1 MKITINSS
9 LILTKDILMKTLKY
23 ILFFSFIFAF
33 QACTKDLQ
41 QLNENPAGF
50 ADLDP
55 SYQLTKVQA
64 GLAGD
69 REDVWRYDLL
79 VASPMVQ
86 HLAGAWG
93 TQAGGMYQIMEK
105 AYWTSHWEATYPREL
120 KNIQDIVDKTS
131 GVEEQ
136 TNIHAAAR
144 ILRIFI
150 YAKLTDLYGDIPYSE
165 AIKGFSEGK
174 FLPKYDKQED
184 IYADFFKELD
194 EAVSLLDESKGA
206 FQGDIFYNG
215 DVSQWKKFG
224 NSLRLRLG
232 FRIANVDPAESKK
245 QVEAALAGGVMTSNA
260 DIAMTKHMPIS
271 YSEDELRGNG
281 RSQVFHVDVSST
293 NFRLVN
299 TLVDFMSERQD
310 PRLDIYGRA
319 YYGTGIIGVSKNI
332 KDITDLIE
340 PLGMKPGGLPWVEA
354 IDYGVIKDSQGNDVI
369 NPQDGQPYNVDFMT
383 SLRQPSTY
391 VSALDAP
398 SFHLTYAEVELLKAE
413 AALRGWG
420 GLSDPQQYF
429 NKGVEASC
437 EMMSFYPG
445 APTIA
450 ASAIEDLKDYYDPFP
465 TDFEEAMDA
474 IHGQMWVN
482 FFLNGTE
489 AYANYRRTKYPSQ
502 LVPFSSLAWYTSET
516 DGVMP
521 KRFFYPTAEFIQNPT
536 SLQEAID
543 RLGGKDD
550 WLKPVWWDVK

>member
-1 MKITINSS
+1 
-9 LILTKDILMKTLKY
+9 MKTLKY
-23 ILFFSFIFAF
+23 LVLFSFALVF

-41 QLNENPAGF
+41 SLNENPAGF
-50 ADLDP
+50 AELDP
-55 SYQLTKVQA
+55 SYQFTKVQA

-120 KNIQDIVDKTS
+120 KNIQDIVDKTNNDPD
-131 GVEEQ
+131 Q
-136 TNIHAAAR
+136 ININAAAR
-144 ILRIFI
+144 ILRVFI
-150 YAKLTDLYGDIPYSE
+150 YAKITDLYGDIPYSE

-184 IYADFFKELD
+184 IYADFFKELA
-194 EAVSLLDESKGA
+194 EAVSSLDESKGA

-215 DVSQWKKFG
+215 NISQWKKLG

-232 FRIANVDPAESKK
+232 FRIVNVNPSEAKK
-245 QVEAALAGGVMTSNA
+245 QVEAALSSGVMTNNA

-281 RSQVFHVDVSST
+281 RSQVFRVDVSST

-299 TLVDFMSERQD
+299 TLVDFMSDRND

-319 YYGTGIIGVSKNI
+319 YLGTGIIGVSQDI
-332 KDITDLIE
+332 QDITDLIE

-354 IDYGVIKDSQGNDVI
+354 IDYGVIKDKDGNEVNI
-369 NPQDGQPYNVDFMT
+369 DFMT

-398 SFHLTYAEVELLKAE
+398 SFHLTYAEVALLKAE

-420 GLSDPQQYF
+420 GLSNPAQYF
-429 NKGVEASC
+429 NQGLEASC
-437 EMMSFYPG
+437 DMMTLYPG
-445 APTIA
+445 APPI
-450 ASAIEDLKDYYDPFP
+450 SAEAIDKLKESYSPFP
-465 TDFEEAMDA
+465 TDFEKVMDA

-489 AYANYRRTKYPSQ
+489 AYSNYRRTKYPSQ

-550 WLKPVWWDVK
+550 WLKPVWWDVN